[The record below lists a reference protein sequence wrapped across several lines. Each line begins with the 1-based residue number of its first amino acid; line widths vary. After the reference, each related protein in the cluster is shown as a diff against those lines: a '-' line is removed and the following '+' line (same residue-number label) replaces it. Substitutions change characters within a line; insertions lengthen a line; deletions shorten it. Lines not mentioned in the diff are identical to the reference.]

1 MAKEFVD
8 QDLTDAVFHDVDLS
22 RATIREGVISHARMI
37 GVVAIGVE
45 IDGLVQDL
53 VVNGVE
59 VTGYVEA
66 ELDRRHP
73 ERLLMRSTEP
83 AGLREAWAWLGR
95 HWDET
100 AARVAALPE
109 ADQHRSV
116 DGEWSAIETMRHLVF
131 VADGWFTRSVLG
143 RAGAYHAI
151 GLASGFVP
159 HQREMGLDPS
169 AAPGLDEVLEVRHRQ
184 RAEIGEFLASLT
196 PTDLTQRGWDTTEPG
211 WPLRPSERTVLQ
223 CLHTL
228 LDEEWAHRGFCE
240 RDLDRM
246 AAGA

>member
-1 MAKEFVD
+1 MAKEFLD
-8 QDLTDAVFHDVDLS
+8 EDLADALFHDVDLS
-22 RATIREGVISHARMI
+22 RATIREGVISGARMI
-37 GVVAIGVE
+37 GVVAVGVE

-59 VTGYVEA
+59 VMGYVEA

-73 ERLLMRSTEP
+73 ERLLLRSDEP
-83 AGLREAWAWLGR
+83 AGLREAWSWLSR

-109 ADQHRSV
+109 GDQHRSV

-131 VADGWFTRSVLG
+131 VTDGWFTRAVLG

-151 GLASGFVP
+151 GLASRFVP
-159 HQREMGLDPS
+159 HQREMGLDP
-169 AAPGLDEVLEVRHRQ
+169 AASPSLDEVLEVRHRQ
-184 RAEIGEFLASLT
+184 RAEVSDFLASVT
-196 PTDLTQRGWDTTEPG
+196 PDDLRQHGWEATEPG
-211 WPLRPSERTVLQ
+211 WPLGPSELSVLD

-228 LDEEWAHRGFCE
+228 LDEEWAHRRFCE

-246 AAGA
+246 AAG